1 MYILNLLRP
10 RQNGCYF
17 AEDIFCLEKD
27 QHNQWTWLAT
37 GEFNLIIYKLQL
49 PSLIWM
55 LAISYAF
62 LNRIYPFVQ
71 GVIITCYRDGKR
83 GRQCRNFLY
92 RKHIWHTAVT
102 MAYNRTYMCWR
113 YKIRR
118 LALTISIMMKSLRE
132 THDSIPLT
140 FGSCRITQDF
150 LTCCIL
156 INHDF

>member
-1 MYILNLLRP
+1 MYYFFRLAFVVIFDDCFYNENDISWHGNANLHGL
-10 RQNGCYF
+10 
-17 AEDIFCLEKD
+17 L
-27 QHNQWTWLAT
+27 
-37 GEFNLIIYKLQL
+37 
-49 PSLIWM
+49 SWM

-71 GVIITCYRDGKR
+71 GVITTCYRDGKR
-83 GRQCRNFLY
+83 GRQCWNFLY

>member
-1 MYILNLLRP
+1 M
-10 RQNGCYF
+10 CYF
-17 AEDIFCLEKD
+17 FRLAFVVIFDDCFYNENDISWHGICKFTWIVVLDACD
-27 QHNQWTWLAT
+27 QLCFFKSN
-37 GEFNLIIYKLQL
+37 
-49 PSLIWM
+49 
-55 LAISYAF
+55 ISICTRY
-62 LNRIYPFVQ
+62 LT
-71 GVIITCYRDGKR
+71 TCYRDGKG

-92 RKHIWHTAVT
+92 RKRIWHTAVT
-102 MAYNRTYMCWR
+102 MAYNRIYMCWR

-156 INHDF
+156 IYHDF